1 MALWVFRWAILLSL
15 AGFGCSFDVFNKNET
30 DFVDNMVQKVMACK
44 NIPGLSLTIIRGAQN
59 YVKAY
64 GNARLDPSLSF
75 TTKTPIYLVSS
86 GWAYTS
92 ALLGILMTKTKS
104 FGWDTK
110 LSEILGKN
118 FDLSDK
124 SLRSEMTIKDLL
136 SHRTGLSEG
145 DIYTGVPKIGRAEY
159 VKRLRYLQKVGS
171 FRNSWIFNNLLYA
184 IAGHVAEVKQG
195 GRYEDIMTN
204 EMLKPLGMFQAV
216 CGSEIYPNSSQT
228 THALP
233 YQIKGGKLTVGNPL
247 IYQIGD
253 LGPAGCISAS
263 GEDLY
268 KLLRFMISGGK
279 TADGYPLISPE
290 VFKEITEPQ
299 ANLDNWSINRFHLDQ
314 DYPVNASGTWYGLG
328 WYGGYYRGHKK
339 VFHPGNWY
347 GYSSA
352 VGFFPGKY
360 AGFGISI
367 NGPWP
372 SNYRTYLAPLS
383 YALSDLVLGEKQWLN
398 DTTVCTF
405 PAPWKNPIT
414 SSNITQPNRSP
425 VTKATQYVGD
435 YGHRIFGTMK
445 IREVESGK
453 LSFEMNTAGFGNL
466 TVASLASHSFKMA
479 FNYLLDDVA
488 GSSCDLKFESISDG
502 IFQKVK
508 VNCFYSDY
516 HYSRGVDFASPEPL
530 NSAGQVPEY
539 STLLYCVLG
548 LFFFLRK

>member
-1 MALWVFRWAILLSL
+1 M
-15 AGFGCSFDVFNKNET
+15 
-30 DFVDNMVQKVMACK
+30 
-44 NIPGLSLTIIRGAQN
+44 
-59 YVKAY
+59 
-64 GNARLDPSLSF
+64 
-75 TTKTPIYLVSS
+75 
-86 GWAYTS
+86 
-92 ALLGILMTKTKS
+92 
-104 FGWDTK
+104 
-110 LSEILGKN
+110 
-118 FDLSDK
+118 
-124 SLRSEMTIKDLL
+124 
-136 SHRTGLSEG
+136 
-145 DIYTGVPKIGRAEY
+145 
-159 VKRLRYLQKVGS
+159 
-171 FRNSWIFNNLLYA
+171 
-184 IAGHVAEVKQG
+184 
-195 GRYEDIMTN
+195 
-204 EMLKPLGMFQAV
+204 
-216 CGSEIYPNSSQT
+216 
-228 THALP
+228 
-233 YQIKGGKLTVGNPL
+233 
-247 IYQIGD
+247 
-253 LGPAGCISAS
+253 
-263 GEDLY
+263 
-268 KLLRFMISGGK
+268 
-279 TADGYPLISPE
+279 
-290 VFKEITEPQ
+290 
-299 ANLDNWSINRFHLDQ
+299 
-314 DYPVNASGTWYGLG
+314 
-328 WYGGYYRGHKK
+328 
-339 VFHPGNWY
+339 FHPGNWY

-425 VTKATQYVGD
+425 VTKASQYVGD

-502 IFQKVK
+502 KFQKVK

-539 STLLYCVLG
+539 SILLYCVLG
-548 LFFFLRK
+548 IFFFLRK